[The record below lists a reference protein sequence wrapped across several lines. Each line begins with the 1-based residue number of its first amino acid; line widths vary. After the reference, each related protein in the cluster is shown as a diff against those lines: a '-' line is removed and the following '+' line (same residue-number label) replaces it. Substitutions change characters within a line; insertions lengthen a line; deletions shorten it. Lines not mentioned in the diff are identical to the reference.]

1 MIDIKKVLFE
11 LSEAVT
17 AGTVHSASDIAFKYL
32 NDYTDCKQNGAT
44 VIGFLKGNSDRTLML
59 DAHIDEI
66 SFTVTNIDDNG
77 FVTVAKC
84 GGFDLRLLP
93 ARPVTI
99 HGKTEIPAV
108 FCSTPPHLAS
118 GNAEYTDISALKID
132 TLLGEKAKE
141 QISLGDTVTF
151 RAKPVNLLGNR
162 VTGKSFDNRAGVVCL
177 IELARRLKSKIL
189 PFNIAFVLSDQE
201 ELGCRGCRTAAFEID
216 PQEAIVIDVSFGDGP
231 DISPDDC
238 GKLSKGAMIGVAPI
252 LDKDISRTL
261 IKTAKENNIAYQ
273 TEVMGRSTGTNSD
286 FISIS
291 RQGVPTGLISI
302 PLRNMHTDIEV
313 VDFDDI
319 ISVCDILENY
329 ILSGGADR
337 D

>member
-1 MIDIKKVLFE
+1 
-11 LSEAVT
+11 
-17 AGTVHSASDIAFKYL
+17 
-32 NDYTDCKQNGAT
+32 
-44 VIGFLKGNSDRTLML
+44 ML

-66 SFTVTNIDDNG
+66 SFTVTNVDDDG

-99 HGKTEIPAV
+99 HGKQEIPAV
-108 FCSTPPHLAS
+108 FCSTPPHLSS
-118 GNAEYTDISALKID
+118 GSAEYTDISSLKID

-151 RAKPVNLLGNR
+151 RTKPVNLLGNR
-162 VTGKSFDNRAGVVCL
+162 VTGKSLDNRAGVVCL
-177 IELARRLKSKIL
+177 IELARRLADRKL

-201 ELGCRGCRTAAFEID
+201 ELGCRGCRTATFDID
-216 PQEAIVIDVSFGDGP
+216 PDEAIVIDVSFGDGP

-238 GKLSKGAMIGVAPI
+238 GKLSNGAMIGLSPV
-252 LDKDISRTL
+252 LDNNISRKL
-261 IKTAKENNIAYQ
+261 ISTAKEKNIPYQ

-286 FISIS
+286 FISVS
-291 RQGVPTGLISI
+291 RRGVPTGLISI

-313 VDFDDI
+313 VDIDDI
-319 ISVCDILENY
+319 LSVCDILENY
-329 ILSGGADR
+329 ILSGGVGND
-337 D
+337 